1 MSCYRIAVDGSET
14 ITDITRKPL
23 KSGKGSSN
31 GFRTLYGIRRGVR
44 PDLCDG
50 WLLPDTARWLQEV
63 TARRAAFD
71 WAGR

>member
-44 PDLCDG
+44 PD
-50 WLLPDTARWLQEV
+50 TARRLQEM

>member
-1 MSCYRIAVDGSET
+1 MSRYRIAVDGSET
-14 ITDITRKPL
+14 ITDIARKPL
-23 KSGKGSSN
+23 KSGKGSN

-50 WLLPDTARWLQEV
+50 WLLPDTARRLQEM

-71 WAGR
+71 RAGQ

>member
-1 MSCYRIAVDGSET
+1 MSRYRIAVDGSET

-23 KSGKGSSN
+23 KFGKGSN
-31 GFRTLYGIRRGVR
+31 GFRTLYGIRRGFR

-50 WLLPDTARWLQEV
+50 GLLPDTARRLQEM